1 MKFKIVQNSTVFL
14 LCFFMSFHGV
24 AQNQSTE
31 IDYELQRIDARHRL
45 FKTKNVWNWLQLD
58 TQTGQVWQVQF
69 SVNDGER
76 IKIPIIK
83 EALVTNSKPGRFTLF
98 PTRNMYNFLL
108 LDMDAGKTWQVQWSN
123 EAAQASWVIEER
135 KGMSEWKR

>member
-1 MKFKIVQNSTVFL
+1 MNLKKIQSGSFL
-14 LCFFMSFHGV
+14 LLFLLISFQCV

-45 FKTKNVWNWLQLD
+45 FKTKNIWNWLQLD

-69 SVNDGER
+69 SVNEGER
-76 IKIPIIK
+76 LKIPIIK
-83 EALVTNSKPGRFTLF
+83 EALVSNSKTGRFALY

-108 LDMDAGKTWQVQWSN
+108 LDTEAGKTWQVQWANDTS
-123 EAAQASWVIEER
+123 QANWAIGEK
-135 KGMSEWKR
+135 KGVSEWKR